1 MLSVTPTKLSD
12 YLICP
17 LKFKLKHIDK
27 SGGFSS
33 SAAFSFGTSMHR
45 ALQELH
51 DKKMLTAGRL
61 NSEELLKKF
70 WNDAGY
76 TSREESRSY
85 FARGCRALESYY
97 ETARRETDETLG
109 TEVYMSF
116 VIEFRGLKIRLG
128 CKCDRLALREGN
140 VLELVDYKTSQSG
153 KIPTPEFVRA
163 DLPTFMYYVLAR
175 ISYPQYPNIR
185 FTYLNVM
192 SGAKVTVQ
200 YERSLVDEN
209 KKALWNCLKTIA
221 GGNFVPHSSECC
233 SWCDFQENCPLF
245 NKIVDFG
252 AI

>member
-17 LKFKLKHIDK
+17 LKFKFKHIDR
-27 SGGFSS
+27 SGGPASS
-33 SAAFSFGTSMHR
+33 SAFSFGTTMHR

-51 DKKMLTAGRL
+51 DKDMLTAGRL
-61 NSEELLKKF
+61 NSEELLKRF
-70 WNDAGY
+70 WNDVGY
-76 TSREESRSY
+76 ATREESRSY
-85 FARGCRALESYY
+85 FTRGCRALEKYY
-97 ETARRETDETLG
+97 EKARRETAETLG

-128 CKCDRLALREGN
+128 CKCDRLALCEDN

-153 KIPTPEFVRA
+153 KIPTPDFVRA

-192 SGAKVTVQ
+192 SGAKVTVE
-200 YERSLVDEN
+200 YEKNLIDAN
-209 KKALWNCLKTIA
+209 KKALWECLKTIA
-221 GGNFVPHSSECC
+221 GGNFAPHSSECC
-233 SWCDFQENCPLF
+233 AWCDFQDDCPLF
-245 NKIVDFG
+245 NEVVDFET
-252 AI
+252 I